1 MSLCILVWV
10 LLTCNEPGHCKF
22 GTCCVRTIEDKIA
35 TELKTNLLRMKQT
48 KIINKSGP
56 GASGTL
62 RYSRCESRRMF
73 TKFPSP
79 LRRETACRSHDYQ
92 VTLSVPLHTL
102 SGPGTTLHGQVLLS
116 DRLRQTFLTTSL
128 KAVQAIIYGRVLEA
142 RIQIHQAHTFNKSMT
157 TIPKMIVRRRQDS
170 REHDLQND
178 LTITSGQFSARY
190 AERSEPANRNDPS

>member
-1 MSLCILVWV
+1 LRTFSTDSLTASSPNKLSAYSVNSVNKNPVTLHPFRPMPIVEFDISLMSLCILVWV

-35 TELKTNLLRMKQT
+35 TELRTNLLRMKQT

-73 TKFPSP
+73 TKLPSP
-79 LRRETACRSHDYQ
+79 LRREAACRSHDYQ
-92 VTLSVPLHTL
+92 FTLSVPLHTL

-128 KAVQAIIYGRVLEA
+128 EAVQAIIYGRVLEA
-142 RIQIHQAHTFNKSMT
+142 RI
-157 TIPKMIVRRRQDS
+157 
-170 REHDLQND
+170 
-178 LTITSGQFSARY
+178 
-190 AERSEPANRNDPS
+190 